1 MMAGQMDR
9 EAWRRR
15 RGRNLAILAA
25 LVAFVGLIYWITL
38 VRLEA
43 GMEAHEREQQTEQSG
58 AVDPA
63 LPVLVGDHG

>member
-1 MMAGQMDR
+1 MMADDADR
-9 EAWRRR
+9 DARRRR

-25 LVAFVGLIYWITL
+25 LMAFAGLIYWITL

-43 GMEAHEREQQTEQSG
+43 GMEAREQGEQTEQSG

-63 LPVLVGDHG
+63 LPVLAGGHG